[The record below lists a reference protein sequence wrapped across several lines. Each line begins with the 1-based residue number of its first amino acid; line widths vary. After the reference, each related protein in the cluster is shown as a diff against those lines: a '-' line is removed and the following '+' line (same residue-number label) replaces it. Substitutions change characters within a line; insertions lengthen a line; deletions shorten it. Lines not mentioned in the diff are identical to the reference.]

1 MVWSWL
7 RRWWH
12 RSAGVR
18 HVVMYSRAGCHLCD
32 DAWALLEQARARIH
46 FTLDKIDVD
55 KDTELVERYGS
66 EVPVVVIDGRE
77 RFRGRVNAVLL
88 KRVFRE
94 P

>member
-1 MVWSWL
+1 MVWNWL

-12 RSAGVR
+12 RSARVR

-32 DAWALLEQARARIH
+32 AAWALLEQARARSH
-46 FTLDKIDVD
+46 FTLEKIDVD
-55 KDTELVERYGS
+55 ADAALAARYGS
-66 EVPVVVIDGRE
+66 EVPVVVIDGKE

-88 KRVFRE
+88 NRVFRE